1 MRTNIDIDD
10 QLMDAALR
18 AGPFKTK
25 REAVE
30 AGLALV
36 ARQAVYREVLKWR
49 GKLRWDG
56 DDLVDAAAPSSAPLA
71 KRTSGKVGNQVMT
84 KGAKDMGAKAK
95 VAKAFKTQGRQ

>member
-18 AGPFKTK
+18 AGPYKTK

-56 DDLVDAAAPSSAPLA
+56 DDLVSAAPSSGLETATRKAATVVA
-71 KRTSGKVGNQVMT
+71 K
-84 KGAKDMGAKAK
+84 KAK
-95 VAKAFKTQGRQ
+95 PSAVARSAAVKATRASKARGQR

>member
-49 GKLRWDG
+49 GQLRWDG
-56 DDLVDAAAPSSAPLA
+56 DDWVDAAAISAAKPATHQAVVPAVPSV
-71 KRTSGKVGNQVMT
+71 RTQ
-84 KGAKDMGAKAK
+84 AKARRPTVK
-95 VAKAFKTQGRQ
+95 PSKPRSQR

>member
-49 GKLRWDG
+49 GQLRWDG
-56 DDLVDAAAPSSAPLA
+56 DDLVDATGPSSAPLA
-71 KRTSGKVGNQVMT
+71 KRTSGKVGNQAMT
-84 KGAKDMGAKAK
+84 KGAKAMVAKTK
-95 VAKAFKTQGRQ
+95 VAKASKAQGRQ

>member
-18 AGPFKTK
+18 AGPYKTK

-56 DDLVDAAAPSSAPLA
+56 DDLVSAGLSSSPALIKKKATAVTA
-71 KRTSGKVGNQVMT
+71 KR
-84 KGAKDMGAKAK
+84 AKPSALARS
-95 VAKAFKTQGRQ
+95 VVTQATRASKTRGQR